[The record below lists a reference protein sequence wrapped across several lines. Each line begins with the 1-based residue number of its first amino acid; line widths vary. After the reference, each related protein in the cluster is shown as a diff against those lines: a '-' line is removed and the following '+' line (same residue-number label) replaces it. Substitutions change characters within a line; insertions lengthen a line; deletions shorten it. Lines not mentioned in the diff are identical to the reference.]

1 MRDRL
6 VYVADGSMAESVAGL
21 LNRPGIHHAIGCAQ
35 FSFDSRSDIKIAA
48 GQYDP
53 GVYTRADELMRPFAD
68 DYLNAVVIADAEWT
82 GSPGAI
88 CIEQQ
93 LRSHLENAGWP
104 PERGLALVV
113 SPEADLWLWSNSPH
127 TASALGWESWD
138 TLRPALE
145 DNGWLLAGDSK
156 PARPKEAAAWA
167 LRNGRVR
174 GKPPS
179 RSLFR
184 EVSAKVSVQRC
195 QEPAF
200 LRFLAQLRA
209 WFPLEQA

>member
-1 MRDRL
+1 
-6 VYVADGSMAESVAGL
+6 MAAAVAGL
-21 LNRPGIHHAIGCAQ
+21 LDRPGIHQAIGCAP
-35 FSFDSRSDIKIAA
+35 FNFDSRSDIKTAA
-48 GQYDP
+48 GQNDS
-53 GVYTRADELMRPFAD
+53 GVYTRADQLMRPFANE
-68 DYLNAVVIADAEWT
+68 YCHAVVIADEEWT
-82 GSPGAI
+82 GTPGAV

-93 LRSHLENAGWP
+93 LRSHLESAGWP

-113 SPEADLWLWSNSPH
+113 SPEADLWLWSDSPH
-127 TASALGWESWD
+127 SATALGWESWD

-145 DNGWLLAGDSK
+145 GNGWLLAGQPK

-179 RSLFR
+179 SSLFR
-184 EVSAKVSVQRC
+184 KISSKVSVDSC

-209 WFPLEQA
+209 WFPLEQV